1 MAVVP
6 TTLSAAVAAI
16 FNNNRPV
23 FLILTVVIILILTMI
38 SKQAATITGKTNKP
52 TKPTKQRED
61 ISLHFR
67 SDSKTKGKKSS
78 ELKLQILYLHG
89 THCYDCDC

>member
-16 FNNNRPV
+16 FNNSRPV

-38 SKQAATITGKTNKP
+38 SKQAATITGKTN
-52 TKPTKQRED
+52 KPTKQRED